1 MAGKVIFGLDSSK
14 EYAQRVAK
22 ILDEDVAAQ
31 TDTFFD
37 DGEGYLKSNVNV
49 RGKDVYVIHS
59 LFSDKNGR
67 AGEKLLKLYMFISS
81 LRDASAGRITAICPY
96 LSFARQDRKT
106 ESRAPI
112 TTRYVAQLLEAAGI
126 NRFLTIDVHN
136 LSAMQNAFRVVTDH
150 LEIKNLMADFLC
162 GGENRDGTPID
173 YHIPN
178 PLIEDSA
185 NIVVVSPDSGG
196 LGRCRRFRN
205 ALELR
210 LNLSNQIPV
219 YPLDKERVS
228 GNKVRGGVIYGDVQ
242 GKRVIVLDDMI
253 STGGSIA
260 LCAETIEKQG
270 GELWAVCA
278 THGLFVGE
286 AEKNLKNIPR
296 LVVADSIPPFRLNK
310 AEWNNRLFSIPT
322 THLVAQAIRRLNED
336 GSISAL
342 LEDTPQVVLR
352 K

>member
-14 EYAQRVAK
+14 EYAHRVAK
-22 ILDEDVAAQ
+22 LLDDDVAAQ

-81 LRDASAGRITAICPY
+81 LKDASAERITAICPY

-112 TTRYVAQLLEAAGI
+112 TTRYVAQLLEAAGM

-150 LEIKNLMADFLC
+150 LEVKNLMADFLC
-162 GGENRDGTPID
+162 GGDVE

-205 ALELR
+205 ALESR

-228 GNKVRGGVIYGDVQ
+228 GNKVRGGQIYGDVA

-253 STGGSIA
+253 STGSSIA
-260 LCAETIEKQG
+260 LCAETVAKQG

-278 THGLFVGE
+278 THGLFVGQ
-286 AEKNLKNIPR
+286 AEENLKNIPR
-296 LVVADSIPPFRLNK
+296 LIVADTIPPFRLNK
-310 AEWNNRLFSIPT
+310 ADWNNRLFCIPT
-322 THLVAQAIRRLNED
+322 THLVAQAIRRLNEN

-342 LEDTPQVVLR
+342 LEDKKQP